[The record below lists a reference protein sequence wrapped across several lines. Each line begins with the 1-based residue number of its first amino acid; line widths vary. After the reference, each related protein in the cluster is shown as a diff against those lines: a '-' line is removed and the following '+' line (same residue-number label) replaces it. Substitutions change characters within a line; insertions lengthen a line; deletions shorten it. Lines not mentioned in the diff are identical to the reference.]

1 VQSDKRLKRYYNLI
15 NKKFFN
21 NELPHNVCVRY
32 VNEDDKDE
40 EYNCEEKY
48 YGWLSEPED
57 NRHKWTIIISKPK
70 NPGRTALLTTL
81 AHEMVHVAT
90 NKRDDHGP
98 AFSEWHETLTARGL
112 FRKSAVLKGL
122 TLF

>member
-1 VQSDKRLKRYYNLI
+1 MQSDKRLKRYYNLI

-40 EYNCEEKY
+40 DYNCEEKY

-70 NPGRTALLTTL
+70 NPGRTALLNTL
-81 AHEMVHVAT
+81 AMRWFMLQRT
-90 NKRDDHGP
+90 NVTTTVQHFRNGMKSLLRGDCLGR
-98 AFSEWHETLTARGL
+98 AQCSE
-112 FRKSAVLKGL
+112 GL